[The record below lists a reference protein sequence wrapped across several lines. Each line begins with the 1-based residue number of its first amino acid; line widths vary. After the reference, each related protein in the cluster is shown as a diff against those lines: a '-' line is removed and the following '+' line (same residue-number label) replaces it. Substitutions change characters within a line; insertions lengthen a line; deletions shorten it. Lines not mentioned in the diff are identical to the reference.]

1 MVTLNDID
9 LIKERIE
16 NEKMVLAYFTTN
28 DCNMCKDLFP
38 KIENML
44 KEFPNIALLR
54 SEADIEPKIVGLY
67 SVFMVPTIVLFIEG
81 KETIRRSRT
90 VSVDEL
96 AGAIAR
102 YYEMIFE

>member
-1 MVTLNDID
+1 MVTLNDVD

-16 NEKMVLAYFTTN
+16 NEKMVLAYFTSN
-28 DCNMCKDLFP
+28 DCNMCKELFP

-54 SEADIEPKIVGLY
+54 SEADVVPEIIGVY

-90 VSVDEL
+90 ISVDEM

-102 YYEMIFE
+102 YYEMIYE